1 MPDHGDFDT
10 WISDL
15 GLMFS
20 ASMTPE
26 TRRIAEDAM
35 ANLSERDLRARRVA
49 PPRPAIPATTC
60 WAT

>member
-1 MPDHGDFDT
+1 MCELIGVPQPDHGDFDT

-20 ASMTPE
+20 ASMTLE

-35 ANLSERDLRARRVA
+35 ANLSG
-49 PPRPAIPATTC
+49 AISELIEVPSSGR
-60 WAT
+60 